1 LHSNDQGRYKTGI
14 LAPLSALLNLWRS
27 KVGVGVFNKSIC
39 IFIPRFENAGM
50 KKRTDFLVIGS
61 GIAGLTFALKAAKF
75 GKVTVITKANLDDTN
90 TRYAQGGIAAVFS
103 EPDNF
108 EKHIKDTLIAGGGI
122 CNEEVVRMVVH
133 EAPERIKDLIDL
145 GVSFDK
151 KEDGTYDLAK
161 EGGHTEYRILH
172 HKDKTGEAIQKT
184 LIEQVRKE
192 ANIEIFEHHFA
203 IDILT
208 QHHLGVEL
216 KRDYP
221 DIKCFGVYVADLK
234 NPKVI
239 TFLSK
244 ITVIATGGMGNV
256 YMTTTNPE
264 IATGDGVAMVYRA
277 KGTIENMEFV
287 QFHPTSLW
295 DPNTRPSFL
304 ITEALRGY
312 GAVLKNMSGEKF
324 MNRYDSRGSLAPR
337 DIVARAIDNEMKI
350 WGDDHVWLD
359 CTHLDSEGLKDHFPN
374 VYEHC
379 LTRGIDITK
388 DMIPVVPA
396 AHYSCGGIKVDMNG
410 QSNIHRLYALG
421 EVSSTGLHGANRLAS
436 NSLIEA
442 AVYSHRAAMHS
453 GNLLKDL
460 TFEEKIPDWDYK
472 GTTHLE
478 EMVLVTQN
486 YREVQ
491 MIMSNYVGIVR
502 SDLRLERALARLE
515 IIYKENESLYKRSLI
530 SQKIVELRNL
540 INVGYIIIKMAANRN
555 ESIGLHYSIDH
566 PKRGFSEF

>member
-1 LHSNDQGRYKTGI
+1 
-14 LAPLSALLNLWRS
+14 
-27 KVGVGVFNKSIC
+27 
-39 IFIPRFENAGM
+39 M

-61 GIAGLTFALKAAKF
+61 GIAGLTFALKAAKS
-75 GKVTVITKANLDDTN
+75 GKVSIVTKSKLEDSN

-108 EKHIKDTLIAGGGI
+108 EKHIKDTLIAGDGF
-122 CNEEVVRMVVH
+122 CNEDVVRMVVE

-145 GVSFDK
+145 GVSFDRK
-151 KEDGTYDLAK
+151 NDGTYDLAK

-172 HKDKTGEAIQKT
+172 HKDKTGEVIQKT
-184 LIEQVRKE
+184 LVEQVRQN
-192 ANIEIFEHHFA
+192 ANIEIYEDHFA
-203 IDILT
+203 IEILT
-208 QHHLGVEL
+208 QHHLGDVL
-216 KRDYP
+216 KKNYP
-221 DIKCFGVYVADLK
+221 DIKCFGAYVADLV
-234 NPKVI
+234 NQKVI

-295 DPNTRPSFL
+295 DPNVRPSFL

-312 GAVLKNMSGEKF
+312 GAVLKNMAGEKF
-324 MNRYDSRGSLAPR
+324 MKRYDSRGSLAPR

-350 WGDDHVWLD
+350 WGDDHAWLD
-359 CTHLDSEGLKDHFPN
+359 CTHLSKEGLIDHFPN

-379 LTRGIDITK
+379 LARGIDITK

-396 AHYSCGGIKVDMNG
+396 AHYSCGGIKVDIDG
-410 QSNIHRLYALG
+410 QSNIGRLYAIG

-442 AVYSHRAAMHS
+442 AVYSHRAAIHA
-453 GNLLKDL
+453 GTRLKEL

-478 EMVLVTQN
+478 EMILVTQN
-486 YREVQ
+486 YKEVQ

-502 SDLRLERALARLE
+502 SDLRLERALIRLE
-515 IIYKENESLYKRSLI
+515 IIYKETESLYKRSLI
-530 SQKIVELRNL
+530 SKKICELRNL
-540 INVGYIIIKMAANRN
+540 INVGYLIIKMAKNRQ
-555 ESIGLHYSIDH
+555 ESRGLHYSIDH
-566 PKRGFSEF
+566 PKRTSSEF

>member
-1 LHSNDQGRYKTGI
+1 
-14 LAPLSALLNLWRS
+14 
-27 KVGVGVFNKSIC
+27 
-39 IFIPRFENAGM
+39 M

-75 GKVTVITKANLDDTN
+75 GKVTVVTKANLDDTN

-108 EKHIKDTLIAGGGI
+108 KKHIKDTLIAGGGI

-161 EGGHTEYRILH
+161 EGGHTESRILH

-192 ANIEIFEHHFA
+192 VNIEIFEHHFA

-221 DIKCFGVYVADLK
+221 GIKCFGAYVADLK

-295 DPNTRPSFL
+295 DPNIRPSFL

-359 CTHLDSEGLKDHFPN
+359 CTHLDGDGLKDHFPN

-379 LTRGIDITK
+379 MTRGIDITK

-410 QSNIHRLYALG
+410 QSNINQLYALG
-421 EVSSTGLHGANRLAS
+421 EASSTGLHGANRLAS

-442 AVYSHRAAMHS
+442 AVYSHRAAVHS
-453 GNLLKDL
+453 GSLLENL
-460 TFEEKIPDWDYK
+460 TFEEEIPDWDYK

-502 SDLRLERALARLE
+502 SDLRLERALTRLE

-530 SQKIVELRNL
+530 SKKIIELRNL